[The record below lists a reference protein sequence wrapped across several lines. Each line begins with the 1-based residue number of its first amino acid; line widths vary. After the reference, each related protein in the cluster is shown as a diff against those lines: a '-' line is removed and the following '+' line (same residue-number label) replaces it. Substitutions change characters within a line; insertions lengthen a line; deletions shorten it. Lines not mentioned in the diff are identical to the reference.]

1 MWINVD
7 YSILYHHE
15 SWDCFVK
22 KWNDFTEIEIHS
34 NKISIATFKG
44 AQVMTRSNIS
54 SDEGFD
60 LGVMQPA
67 INVNPGAV
75 DQWRGAKL

>member
-1 MWINVD
+1 MN
-7 YSILYHHE
+7 HE
-15 SWDCFVK
+15 IVLWK

-54 SDEGFD
+54 SDELDEGFD
-60 LGVMQPA
+60 WGVMQPA

>member
-1 MWINVD
+1 MR
-7 YSILYHHE
+7 LFCE
-15 SWDCFVK
+15 

-54 SDEGFD
+54 SDELDEGFD

>member
-1 MWINVD
+1 MN
-7 YSILYHHE
+7 HE
-15 SWDCFVK
+15 IVLWK
-22 KWNDFTEIEIHS
+22 NWNDFTEIEIHS
-34 NKISIATFKG
+34 KKISIATFKG

-54 SDEGFD
+54 SDELDEGFD
-60 LGVMQPA
+60 WGVMKPA